1 MRFAAPYYFLC
12 LIPLVGLALTFF
24 ALNRYQYKTLQRL
37 GTPELVQKL
46 SASVNWRGRKWQ
58 SRLWYISLFFVIV
71 ALARPQWGSQV
82 EYIERRGVEIMVV
95 LDVSESMMAED
106 FKPNR
111 LARAKLEISE
121 LMDNLAGNQLGL
133 VLFSGAAFIQF
144 PLTSDFATARIF
156 LDAAKPDIISR
167 PGTAIAEA
175 IQVAMNGFNQE
186 RATQKVILL
195 LTDGE
200 NHEGD
205 VLEAAQTAADQGVII
220 YAIGFG
226 SPDGEPIPQYDDL
239 GNPLGYKKDRD
250 GNTVMTRLDELTL
263 QQMANITNGLYFR
276 ARPDGRE
283 VDFLVNEIGKLQTAE
298 MESRFETRGI
308 ERFQWFLAVAVAALV
323 IFELIPDRARSAFT
337 RRPTELTP

>member
-1 MRFAAPYYFLC
+1 MRFAEPYYFLC

-226 SPDGEPIPQYDDL
+226 TPDGEPIPQYDDL

-323 IFELIPDRARSAFT
+323 VFELIPDRARSAFT